1 MNVYFYSFTKRKNS
15 TLQPSGTLPSP
26 SDCKLKDNCSIH
38 DPVLIC
44 QSNLATWNYAYI
56 PTWGRYY
63 FITDTVY
70 LANNLV
76 EYHMT
81 EDVLASNKIA
91 IGNTVANIAYAS
103 DHYNSFIVDPRIKVS
118 TSKYLQKF
126 RASDGHGHY
135 AIFNEGIYLLTI
147 YDSANVPSAYG
158 MATCY
163 IMSSAIMQQFKN
175 WMSSDTIMDA
185 LHDYFGGDPMQA
197 IFSIKWIPYT
207 EFASSTNDVTG
218 FVIGTTLVFSATVS
232 SGNTFKRLNDYGI
245 LVSTYEISHSFRY
258 NDFRRC
264 EPYTTGLLYLPGVGC
279 LPLNP
284 SDFVSSDKIYIE
296 VIREDLTGD
305 VSYIIKTQTGEVI
318 QTAACNVA
326 TTIPYGRITTDVQG
340 MANSVGG
347 LAAGVGATL
356 VGAVT
361 GNIGLILGGAGAA
374 LASSA
379 NMALSNNKHG
389 TSIVS
394 GAGSRSL
401 VAYPYIEYTEI
412 ALDTEDPTDAN
423 YIATFGRP
431 VAETHKIETHSGF
444 VQTIDAHVSLNASN
458 VEMEEVDN
466 LLNSGIYYE

>member
-1 MNVYFYSFTKRKNS
+1 MNVYFFNFSKRRNS
-15 TLQPSGTLPSP
+15 TLRPSGSLPTP
-26 SDCKLKDNCSIH
+26 TDCRLKDNCSIH
-38 DPVLIC
+38 DPVLTC
-44 QSNLATWNYAYI
+44 HSNLVTWNYAHI

-76 EYHMT
+76 EYHLT
-81 EDVLASNKIA
+81 EDVLASNKSA
-91 IGNTVANIAYAS
+91 IGNTVANIAYSS

-135 AIFNEGIYLLTI
+135 AIFNEGIYLITI

-163 IMSSAIMQQFKN
+163 IMSSAIMRQFKL

-185 LHDYFGGDPMQA
+185 LHNYFGGDPMQA
-197 IFSIKWIPYT
+197 IFSIKWLPYT
-207 EFASSTNDVTG
+207 DFASSTTNVTG
-218 FVIGTTLVFSATVS
+218 FMIGDNLVFSATVAS
-232 SGNTFKRLNDYGI
+232 DNTFKRLNEYGI
-245 LVSTYEISHSFRY
+245 LVSHYQISHSFRY

-264 EPYTTGLLYLPGVGC
+264 DPYTTGILYLPGVGTVT
-279 LPLNP
+279 LNP
-284 SDFVSSDKIYIE
+284 SDFVASDKIYID
-296 VIREDLTGD
+296 VIREDVTGD

-326 TTIPYGRITTDVQG
+326 AAIPYGRITTDVQG
-340 MANSVGG
+340 TANSIGG
-347 LAAGVGATL
+347 LVAGAGAAL

-361 GNIGLILGGAGAA
+361 GNVAVALGGAGAA

-412 ALDTEDPTDAN
+412 AVDTEDPTDVN

-431 VAETHKIETHSGF
+431 VAETHKINTHSGY
-444 VQTIDAHVSLNASN
+444 VQTIDAHVALSASEK
-458 VEMEEVDN
+458 EMQEVNDF
-466 LLNSGIYYE
+466 LNSGIYYE